1 MLDGFHV
8 LTLTHKQVP
17 LVSIGEVT
25 VDNGAEKE
33 ALLGLQRRFGWD
45 ELYYLSTCNRVM
57 YLFYAQQAVPDN
69 LPDLLLEALHPEWPV
84 ERIDS
89 AARAVVVLHGPEA
102 VRHLMEV
109 ASSMDSLVVGERE
122 IIRQLRSAYD
132 RCREMG
138 LTGDHI
144 RLLVRY
150 TIETAKAVYTE
161 TRIGEKAL
169 SVVALAFQAMQAQG
183 VGREARIL
191 MIGAGQTNA
200 LFAKFLLKYGYQ
212 NIVVFNRTLA
222 NAEAVAEYVGGRA
235 YPMEA
240 LADYRGGFD
249 ALVVATGATE
259 PLVTEA
265 VYRRLLVGETDRK
278 VAVDLSV
285 PNNVDPALADH
296 YPLQMIDIEG
306 LRARATENLAHRE
319 RERAQA
325 ALIIAQRVYAF
336 REVWHERQVE
346 RSLSTIPDDVRRYKE
361 RALNEVFGKEL
372 AQLDE
377 QTLALIHRMMDYMEK
392 KAVAV
397 PMKTAKAISIGR
409 HKKQLSA

>member
-17 LVSIGEVT
+17 LVSIGEAM
-25 VDNGAEKE
+25 VDNGVENE
-33 ALLGLQRRFGWD
+33 ALQGLQRLFGWD

-57 YLFYAQQAVPDN
+57 YLFYSQQAVPEN
-69 LPDLLLEALHPEWPV
+69 LPDMLLEALHPEWPG
-84 ERIDS
+84 ERVCS
-89 AARAVVVLHGPEA
+89 AARSLMVLHGPEA

-122 IIRQLRSAYD
+122 IIRQLRSAFD

-138 LTGDHI
+138 LTGDHL
-144 RLLVRY
+144 RLLMRY

-183 VGREARIL
+183 VGRDARIL

-212 NIVVFNRTLA
+212 NVCVFNRTLA

-235 YPMEA
+235 YPLEA
-240 LADYRGGFD
+240 LTRYSGGFD
-249 ALVVATGATE
+249 VLVVATGATE

-265 VYRRLLVGETDRK
+265 IYRQLLANEAGRK
-278 VAVDLSV
+278 VAIDLSV
-285 PNNVDPALADH
+285 PNNVDPSLADH
-296 YPLQMIDIEG
+296 YPLHMIDIEG

-319 RERAQA
+319 QERVHA
-325 ALIIAQRVYAF
+325 ALLIEQRVYAF

-346 RSLSTIPDDVRRYKE
+346 RSLSSIPADVRRYKE

-372 AQLDE
+372 AQLDG
-377 QTLALIHRMMDYMEK
+377 QTLDLIGRMMDYMEK
-392 KAVAV
+392 KAVVV
-397 PMKTAKAISIGR
+397 PMKTVKAISIGR
-409 HKKQLSA
+409 HKKQLSS